1 LALLIFHDSS
11 NLFFF
16 NYDSAL
22 PYRKKQTDALFTC
35 ESTATMGS
43 IGALSDCALGQHF
56 AQDEGCCLPPPK
68 LVPRVP
74 VPAPVK
80 SAAPVPVPVKSAA
93 PVAAPVNGMMMMT
106 LRHAK

>member
-1 LALLIFHDSS
+1 
-11 NLFFF
+11 
-16 NYDSAL
+16 
-22 PYRKKQTDALFTC
+22 LFTC

-56 AQDEGCCLPPPK
+56 AQDEGCCLPPPA
-68 LVPRVP
+68 P

-80 SAAPVPVPVKSAA
+80 PAAPVPAPVKPAA
-93 PVAAPVNGMMMMT
+93 PVPAPAAGMMMMT